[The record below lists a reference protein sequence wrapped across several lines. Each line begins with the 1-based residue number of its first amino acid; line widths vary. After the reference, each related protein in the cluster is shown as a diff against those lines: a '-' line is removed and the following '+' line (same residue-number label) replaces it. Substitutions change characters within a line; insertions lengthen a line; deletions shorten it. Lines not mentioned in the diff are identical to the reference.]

1 MVTLY
6 LIRHGIAE
14 EPSPGAPDSER
25 RLTREG
31 RVKTQRAMRGLMSLR
46 PELEVILTSPLA
58 RARETA
64 EILAAE
70 LGSVDIE
77 TFPALASGESTR
89 SLCAALATRSCRSG
103 VALVGHEPDLGEL
116 ASYIL
121 TGDESAAHLRFRKA
135 GVATFE
141 LESLAQ
147 LRPAT
152 LRWFLPPSLLR
163 RLA

>member
-1 MVTLY
+1 MITLF
-6 LIRHGIAE
+6 LVRHGIAE
-14 EPSPGAPDSER
+14 EPSPGTPDSER

-46 PELEVILTSPLA
+46 PELDVILTSPLA

-64 EILAAE
+64 EILASEVSAVE
-70 LGSVDIE
+70 VE
-77 TFPALASGESTR
+77 VFPALASGEPTQA
-89 SLCAALATRSCRSG
+89 LCAALATRTCRSG
-103 VALVGHEPDLGEL
+103 IALVGHEPDLGEF

-121 TGDESAAHLRFRKA
+121 TGDENAAHLRFRKA

-141 LESLAQ
+141 VESLAQ

-152 LRWFLPPSLLR
+152 LRWFLSPSLLR